1 MKNEIKMIKVTT
13 PQGVELFYRNFSF
26 ACQRHDLSYSYL
38 KKLKRPFLSKGFLF
52 EDEILI
58 KGTLKNKPK

>member
-13 PQGVELFYRNFSF
+13 PEGVELFYRNLSF

-38 KKLKRPFLSKGFLF
+38 KKLKRPFLSKEFLF

-58 KGTLKNKPK
+58 KGTLKKKP